1 MTAFMDDRA
10 VAGRVLGHSRDRT
23 TDRGAEVWREPVAHY
38 RSPERLGREV
48 EVLRRSPAPLCPSA
62 ALPEAGSY
70 LAREASGTQLLAV
83 RGDDG
88 RVRVFRNAC
97 RHRGT
102 PLAAGSG
109 CAKSFVCPYH
119 AWVYRLDGRLRHV
132 PHEDGFPGLDKE
144 QSGLV
149 PVAAEERLGLVFVT
163 QEADSPHPAPW
174 EGVPELV
181 APEQQLI
188 DATEGVV
195 EVNWKVYLEG
205 SIEGY
210 HIRPAHKDTFYP
222 YGFDNLNVVELCGRN
237 SRVTY
242 PFRRIEKLAGVAPE
256 DRRVDGLLTYVY
268 HLFPNALVTVLSR
281 HTNLVV
287 LEPLT
292 VDRTKV
298 FNYMLTNPGG
308 GADAAQLAKRDAGF
322 VGQTGA
328 AEDLAL
334 VSAIQRS
341 IGSGANEFFTFGHF
355 ESAIVHFHRTLA
367 AALDGDASAPGA

>member
-10 VAGRVLGHSRDRT
+10 VADRVLGHIRDRS

-38 RSPERLGREV
+38 RSAERLGREV
-48 EVLRRSPAPLCPSA
+48 EVLRRSPAPFCPSA

-144 QSGLV
+144 QSG
-149 PVAAEERLGLVFVT
+149 
-163 QEADSPHPAPW
+163 
-174 EGVPELV
+174 
-181 APEQQLI
+181 QQLI

-355 ESAIVHFHRTLA
+355 EAAIAHFHRGLA
-367 AALDGDASAPGA
+367 AALDGDASAPAA